1 MDHFEGIHA
10 LDETAEKVEGAP
22 NFRQVF
28 MISNKNSGASNISLS
43 LLGGRFPCVWLRSAL
58 RGGFHPRAGEGS
70 KGNSGEAD

>member
-10 LDETAEKVEGAP
+10 LDEKAEKVEGAP

-28 MISNKNSGASNISLS
+28 IISNKNSGARNILLLS
-43 LLGGRFPCVWLRSAL
+43 PGGRFPCVWLRSAF

-70 KGNSGEAD
+70 KGNS